1 MVVWCTQKLCRDSV
15 TVFVSIPSFY
25 LLMSVCMSWT
35 PFFHVY
41 DQWTAELH
49 VLQNVVYACSCW
61 LKVEYSR
68 TEIRSVLSMID
79 GGNKTK
85 RAAQPGSIGLS
96 KTTSAFGIA
105 GEFVSECVVC
115 VCVRMH
121 MCLYVC
127 VCVSALACMNVC
139 LCVRVCVCVG
149 GGGSLPLP
157 LSSLPLPPTHPSP
170 PPTHTQSHLHTHIC
184 TTTCIVLWVKL

>member
-1 MVVWCTQKLCRDSV
+1 
-15 TVFVSIPSFY
+15 
-25 LLMSVCMSWT
+25 MSVGMSWT

-49 VLQNVVYACSCW
+49 ALQNVVYACSCW

-105 GEFVSECVVC
+105 GEFVSEC
-115 VCVRMH
+115 
-121 MCLYVC
+121 
-127 VCVSALACMNVC
+127 AACMCAHAHVFVC
-139 LCVRVCVCVG
+139 MCAWVHLHAWIVCGCACVCVG
-149 GGGSLPLP
+149 GGGRPSPSPSPFPPPIFPLP
-157 LSSLPLPPTHPSP
+157 
-170 PPTHTQSHLHTHIC
+170 QHTHNH
-184 TTTCIVLWVKL
+184 TCIHTYMHNHMHSPLGETII

>member
-1 MVVWCTQKLCRDSV
+1 MNPL
-15 TVFVSIPSFY
+15 
-25 LLMSVCMSWT
+25 
-35 PFFHVY
+35 FFS
-41 DQWTAELH
+41 ELH
-49 VLQNVVYACSCW
+49 ALQNVVYACSCW

-105 GEFVSECVVC
+105 GEFVSKCVVC
-115 VCVRMH
+115 VCVHMH

-127 VCVSALACMNVC
+127 VRECTCMHECVYVFMW
-139 LCVRVCVCVG
+139 LCVCWGRG
-149 GGGSLPLP
+149 EAFPLP
-157 LSSLPLPPTHPSP
+157 LSPPPPILPLPQYTHN
-170 PPTHTQSHLHTHIC
+170 H
-184 TTTCIVLWVKL
+184 TCIHTLYAQPHA